1 MKKDKIFLSFFDKS
15 VKDKL
20 RQKFYDMKDRCYNPN
35 NKNYALYGG

>member
-20 RQKFYDMKDRCYNPN
+20 MQKFYDMKDRCYNPN